1 MAAGSSKTTVP
12 IQQTTQ
18 CHTGGLQPWEPQ
30 IANKKMAVHVKFS
43 KN

>member
-18 CHTGGLQPWEPQ
+18 CHTGGLQPCSNHENLKPQ
-30 IANKKMAVHVKFS
+30 TKRWLYM
-43 KN
+43 